1 MTEME
6 NAIASGA
13 TKGCGCSSRAT
24 AAPVSEAPKAACCGE
39 SAVKATTPPAGGAPK
54 AGCCSGSSDHG
65 GHAHGD
71 HHSADMAKLLDPV
84 CGMKVDPSSSPHR
97 FDYRGETYHFC
108 SAGCQTK
115 FVDAPEQYLDKGKP
129 KSDVPEGTIYTCPMH
144 PQIRQVGP
152 GNCPICGMAL
162 EPEVASLEAPLNPEL
177 ADMTRRFWV
186 GLVLS
191 LPAVVLE
198 MGGHLVGGHGWVD
211 QTLSNWIQLVFAT
224 PVVLW
229 AGWPFFVRGWQSLVT
244 RNLNMFT
251 LIAMGTGVA
260 YVYSLVGT
268 IAPGIF
274 PETFRGHGGAVAVYF
289 EAAAVITVLVLLG
302 QVLELR
308 AREAT
313 SGAIKALLQLAPKTA
328 RLVDDDGADHEVQI
342 ESLKVGDK
350 LRVRPG
356 EKVPVDGVIFEGR
369 STLDESLVTGES
381 MPVTKESGG
390 KVIAGTLNQSGSFV
404 MRADKVGRDTL
415 LSQIVKMVAEA
426 QRSRA
431 PIQRLADQVAGW
443 FVPVVI
449 VVALIAFGAW
459 AMFGPEPRMAFGL
472 VAAVSVLI
480 IACPC
485 ALGLATP
492 MSIMVGV
499 GRGAQAGVLI
509 KNAEALERM
518 EKVDTLVVDKTGT
531 LTEGKPKVVSIV
543 PAAGFEE
550 TDILRLAASVERSSE
565 HPLADAIMRAAK
577 ERNLTLATVEEFD
590 SPTGKGVTGKVDGK
604 TVQLGNSAFLK
615 SLSIET
621 ASLEADAEKL
631 REEGATV
638 INIAVDGKLAG
649 VLAIADPVKASTP
662 DALKAL
668 AAEGIKVIMLTG
680 DNRTTA
686 NAVAKRLGISDVEA
700 EVLPDQKSAVVLKLQ
715 KQGRVV
721 AMAGDGVN
729 DAPALAVAEVGIAM
743 GTGTDVAMESA
754 GITLLGGD
762 LGGIVR
768 ARRLSQATMSNIRQ
782 NLFFAFIYN
791 AAGIPIAA
799 GILYPT
805 FGILLSPIIAAA
817 AMALSSVSVVGNALR
832 LRVTRL

>member
-1 MTEME
+1 MAATEIA
-6 NAIASGA
+6 NAPKDS
-13 TKGCGCSSRAT
+13 TSSGCGCSSKKP
-24 AAPVSEAPKAACCGE
+24 APVESAAKQSCCG
-39 SAVKATTPPAGGAPK
+39 GG
-54 AGCCSGSSDHG
+54 DG
-65 GHAHGD
+65 GHVDDHPAH
-71 HHSADMAKLLDPV
+71 HHHHADEPAAGKALDPV
-84 CGMKVDPSSSPHR
+84 CGMTIDPATSK
-97 FDYRGETYHFC
+97 YRADHAGHTHHFC
-108 SAGCQTK
+108 SEGCRTK
-115 FVDAPEQYLDKGKP
+115 FVAAPGQYLENSQP
-129 KSDVPEGTIYTCPMH
+129 KADVPEGTIYTCPMH

-152 GNCPICGMAL
+152 GSCPICGMAL
-162 EPEVASLEAPLNPEL
+162 EPEVAALDAPPNPEL

-186 GLVLS
+186 GLALA

-211 QTLSNWIQLVFAT
+211 PTLSNWIQLAFAT

-229 AGWPFFVRGWQSLVT
+229 AGWPFFVRGWQSLLT

-274 PETFRGHGGAVAVYF
+274 PATFRGHGGAVAVYF

-342 ESLKVGDK
+342 ESLKVDDK

-356 EKVPVDGVIFEGR
+356 EKVPVDGVILEGR

-381 MPVTKESGG
+381 MPVTKEAGG

-543 PAAGFEE
+543 PAAGFEA

-565 HPLADAIMRAAK
+565 HPLADAIIRAAK
-577 ERNLTLATVEEFD
+577 DQNLTLAAVEEFD
-590 SPTGKGVTGKVDGK
+590 SPTGKGVTGKVDSK

-621 ASLEADAEKL
+621 ASLEGDAEKL
-631 REEGATV
+631 REDGATV

-662 DALKAL
+662 EALKAL

-686 NAVAKRLGISDVEA
+686 NAVARRLGISDVEA

-729 DAPALAVAEVGIAM
+729 DAPALAAAEVGIAM